1 MTVTGLCLQ
10 SLGHRGDKPDLSKP
24 REGASPGQ
32 ACEELIQGRIRVRNS
47 RCCLG
52 IMPTPD

>member
-10 SLGHRGDKPDLSKP
+10 SLGHRGDKPNLSKP

-32 ACEELIQGRIRVRNS
+32 VCEELMRGRIRVRNS